1 MNILIKLMSIVSLVI
16 APTLAKV
23 HHDKIVSNRQHKM
36 ENLILLNDNQIKN
49 EKRDTATVSNT
60 VFEAMNQADVKA
72 LLTGLKSDGIIT
84 TQDYTV
90 EVRGGRLFVNGVEQ
104 TDAINNKYKQYF
116 EGKADIIIKEHKV
129 K

>member
-1 MNILIKLMSIVSLVI
+1 
-16 APTLAKV
+16 
-23 HHDKIVSNRQHKM
+23 M

-49 EKRDTATVSNT
+49 EKRDTANVSNT
-60 VFEAMNQADVKA
+60 VFKAMNQADVKA

-84 TQDYTV
+84 NQDYTV

-116 EGKADIIIKEHKV
+116 EGKSDIIIKEHKV